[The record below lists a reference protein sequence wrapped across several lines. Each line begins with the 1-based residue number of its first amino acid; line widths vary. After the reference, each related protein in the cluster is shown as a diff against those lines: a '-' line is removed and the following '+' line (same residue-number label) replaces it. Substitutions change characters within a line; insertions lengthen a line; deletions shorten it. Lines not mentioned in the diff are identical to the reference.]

1 MKAYDGEEIT
11 AYAFQTCTEGRH
23 KKEGPT
29 TYPSKRYMGLIING
43 AKESGIEENYIKNV
57 LEKQPTYNS
66 TILSKAIALTSLLVL
81 FPFFF
86 LPFVILIRL
95 GFKAVFFHRLAK
107 HLKIFFWGLQD
118 TISGT
123 NNTEKEEEKE

>member
-1 MKAYDGEEIT
+1 
-11 AYAFQTCTEGRH
+11 
-23 KKEGPT
+23 
-29 TYPSKRYMGLIING
+29 MGLIING

-66 TILSKAIALTSLLVL
+66 TIFSKLIALISLLVL

-95 GFKAVFFHRLAK
+95 GFKAVFFHRMAK

-123 NNTEKEEEKE
+123 NNSTEKEEEKE